1 MTDKYSI
8 YGNELS
14 PYSVKVRSY
23 FRYKK
28 IEHEWIERNLKNQKK
43 FSKLAK
49 IQIIPLVHCPNGEVL
64 QDSTPIILKMEE
76 KFLNRPVV
84 PEEPVLAFLSRLVE
98 EYADEWAVKHMCHY
112 RWHYEENLDAA
123 GKRFAKLFVPE
134 KIQQIIWL
142 RTYFLNKATNAFKAR
157 MSKRLWVIGSN
168 EVTGISIEESF
179 KNLIG
184 LLNKHLE
191 TRPYIFGNRPS
202 IADFALWGHIYNLNN
217 DITGNR
223 LIQKLAPK
231 LNDWIE
237 RMIDPGEMGD
247 FETWSDLKPTLLP
260 LIKEEIAET
269 FLPWV
274 TANND
279 AVKNNED
286 ELSITI
292 KGRPFE
298 HKVTSVQKFHV
309 KSFGLLMEHYKTVS
323 QDQELKEVLVEANVK
338 EYLNAGA

>member
-1 MTDKYSI
+1 MTEKYSI

-28 IEHEWIERNLKNQKK
+28 IEHEWIERNLKNQKA
-43 FSKLAK
+43 FNKLAK
-49 IQIIPLVHCPNGEVL
+49 VQIIPLVHCPDGGVL

-76 KFLNRPVV
+76 KFKNRPVV
-84 PEEPVLAFLSRLVE
+84 PEEPALSFLSRLME

-134 KIQQIIWL
+134 TIQQIIWL
-142 RTYFLNKATNAFKAR
+142 RAYFLNKAASAFKAR

-168 EVTGISIEESF
+168 DVTGISIEESF

-191 TRPYIFGNRPS
+191 TRPYIFGKRPS

-217 DITGNR
+217 DVTGHR
-223 LIQKLAPK
+223 LIQKHAPK

-237 RMIDPGEMGD
+237 RMIDPEEKGD
-247 FETWSDLKPTLLP
+247 FETWNELKPTLLP
-260 LIKEEIAET
+260 LIKEEVAET

-286 ELSITI
+286 KVSII
-292 KGRPFE
+292 LNGRPFE
-298 HKVTSVQKFHV
+298 HKVTSVQKFHA
-309 KSFGLLMEHYKTVS
+309 KSFKLLMEHYEAVS
-323 QDQELKEVLVEANVK
+323 QNQELEEILAETGVK
-338 EYLNAGA
+338 EYLNA

>member
-1 MTDKYSI
+1 MTKKYSI

-28 IEHEWIERNLKNQKK
+28 IEHEWIERNLKNQKA
-43 FSKLAK
+43 FNKLAK
-49 IQIIPLVHCPNGEVL
+49 IQIIPLVHCPDGVVL

-76 KFLNRPVV
+76 KFKDRPVV
-84 PEEPVLAFLSRLVE
+84 PAEPALSFLSRLME

-134 KIQQIIWL
+134 TIQQIIWL
-142 RTYFLNKATNAFKAR
+142 RTYFLNKAASTFKAR

-179 KNLIG
+179 KNLIV
-184 LLNKHLE
+184 LLNEHLE
-191 TRPYIFGNRPS
+191 TRPYIFGKRPS

-217 DITGNR
+217 DVTGHQ
-223 LIQKLAPK
+223 LIQKQVPK

-237 RMIDPGEMGD
+237 RMINPEEKGD
-247 FETWSDLKPTLLP
+247 FETWNDLKPTLLP

-286 ELSITI
+286 KVSLTLN
-292 KGRPFE
+292 GRPFE
-298 HKVTSVQKFHV
+298 HRVTSVQKFHA
-309 KSFGLLMEHYKTVS
+309 KSFKLLMEHYETVS
-323 QDQELKEVLVEANVK
+323 QDQGLEEILTETGAK
-338 EYLNAGA
+338 EYLNA

>member
-1 MTDKYSI
+1 VTNKYSI

-28 IEHEWIERNLKNQKK
+28 IEHEWIERNLKNQKA
-43 FSKLAK
+43 FNKLAK
-49 IQIIPLVHCPNGEVL
+49 IQIIPLVHCPDGGVL

-76 KFLNRPVV
+76 KFKDKPVV
-84 PEEPVLAFLSRLVE
+84 PAEPALSFLSRLME

-134 KIQQIIWL
+134 TIQQIIWL
-142 RTYFLNKATNAFKAR
+142 RTYFLNKVASTFKAR

-179 KNLIG
+179 KNLIV
-184 LLNKHLE
+184 LLNEHLE
-191 TRPYIFGNRPS
+191 TRPYIFGKRPS

-217 DITGNR
+217 DVTGHQ
-223 LIQKLAPK
+223 LIQKHAPK

-237 RMIDPGEMGD
+237 RMINPEERGD
-247 FETWSDLKPTLLP
+247 FETWNDLKPTLLP

-274 TANND
+274 AANND

-286 ELSITI
+286 KVSII
-292 KGRPFE
+292 LNGRPFE
-298 HKVTSVQKFHV
+298 HKVTSVQKFHA
-309 KSFGLLMEHYKTVS
+309 KSFKLLMEHYESVS
-323 QDQELKEVLVEANVK
+323 QDQGLEEILAETGAK
-338 EYLNAGA
+338 EYLNA

>member
-1 MTDKYSI
+1 MTEKYSI

-28 IEHEWIERNLKNQKK
+28 IKHEWIERNLKNQKA
-43 FSKLAK
+43 FNKLAK

-76 KFLNRPVV
+76 EFKNKPVV
-84 PEEPVLAFLSRLVE
+84 PKEPALAFLSRLVE

-134 KIQQIIWL
+134 IIQQIIWL
-142 RTYFLNKATNAFKAR
+142 RPFFLNKAANAFKAR
-157 MSKRLWVIGSN
+157 MSKRLWVVGSN
-168 EVTGISIEESF
+168 DVTGISIEESF
-179 KNLIG
+179 KNLID
-184 LLNKHLE
+184 LLDKHLE

-202 IADFALWGHIYNLNN
+202 IADFALWGHIYNANSDVTAN
-217 DITGNR
+217 E
-223 LIQKLAPK
+223 LIQERAPK
-231 LNDWIE
+231 LNNWIE
-237 RMIDPGEMGD
+237 RMLDPEEMGD
-247 FETWSDLKPTLLP
+247 FEKWHDLKPTLLP

-274 TANND
+274 IANND
-279 AVKNNED
+279 AVKNNKD
-286 ELSITI
+286 ELSITL
-292 KGRPFE
+292 KGRPFV
-298 HKVTSVQKFHV
+298 HKVTPVQKFHA
-309 KSFGLLMEHYKTVS
+309 KSFKLLMEHYRAVS
-323 QDQELKEVLVEANVK
+323 EDQELDAILVETGVK
-338 EYLNAGA
+338 EHLNA

>member
-1 MTDKYSI
+1 VTGKYSI

-28 IEHEWIERNLKNQKK
+28 IEHEWIERNLKNQKA

-49 IQIIPLVHCPNGEVL
+49 IQIIPLVHCPDGEVL

-76 KFLNRPVV
+76 EFKNKPVV
-84 PEEPVLAFLSRLVE
+84 PEDPALAFLSRLVE

-134 KIQQIIWL
+134 IIQHVFWL
-142 RTYFLNKATNAFKAR
+142 RTFALNKAANAFKAR
-157 MSKRLWVIGSN
+157 MSKRLWVVGSN
-168 EVTGISIEESF
+168 DVTGISIEESF

-184 LLNKHLE
+184 FLDRHLE

-202 IADFALWGHIYNLNN
+202 IADFALWGHIYNANN
-217 DITGNR
+217 DVTAHQ
-223 LIQKLAPK
+223 LIQKRVPK

-237 RMIDPGEMGD
+237 RMIDPEEMGD
-247 FETWSDLKPTLLP
+247 FETWNDLKPTLLP

-279 AVKNNED
+279 AVKNNKD
-286 ELSITI
+286 EVSITL

-298 HKVTSVQKFHV
+298 HKVTSVQKFHA
-309 KSFGLLMEHYKTVS
+309 KSFKLLMEHYASVS
-323 QDQELKEVLVEANVK
+323 QDQELEELLVEAGVK
-338 EYLNAGA
+338 RYLNA

>member
-1 MTDKYSI
+1 MTEKYSI

-28 IEHEWIERNLKNQKK
+28 IEHEWIERNLKNQKA
-43 FSKLAK
+43 FNKLAK
-49 IQIIPLVHCPNGEVL
+49 VQIIPLVHCPDGGVL

-76 KFLNRPVV
+76 KFKNRPVV
-84 PEEPVLAFLSRLVE
+84 PEEPALSFLSRLME

-134 KIQQIIWL
+134 TIQQIIWL
-142 RTYFLNKATNAFKAR
+142 RAYFLNKAASAFKAR

-168 EVTGISIEESF
+168 DVTGISIEESF

-191 TRPYIFGNRPS
+191 TRPYIFGKRPS

-217 DITGNR
+217 DVTGRR
-223 LIQKLAPK
+223 LIQKRAPK

-237 RMIDPGEMGD
+237 RMIDPEERGG
-247 FETWSDLKPTLLP
+247 FETWNELKPTLLP

-286 ELSITI
+286 KVSII
-292 KGRPFE
+292 LNGRPFE
-298 HKVTSVQKFHV
+298 HKVTSVQKFHI
-309 KSFGLLMEHYKTVS
+309 KSFKLLMEHYEAVS
-323 QDQELKEVLVEANVK
+323 QNQELEEILAETGVK
-338 EYLNAGA
+338 EYLNA

>member
-1 MTDKYSI
+1 MTEKYSI

-28 IEHEWIERNLKNQKK
+28 IEHEWIERNLKNQKA
-43 FSKLAK
+43 FNKLAK
-49 IQIIPLVHCPNGEVL
+49 IQIIPLVHCPDGVVL

-76 KFLNRPVV
+76 KFKDRPVV
-84 PEEPVLAFLSRLVE
+84 PAEPALSFLSRLME

-134 KIQQIIWL
+134 TIQQIIWL
-142 RTYFLNKATNAFKAR
+142 RTYFLNKAASTFKAR

-179 KNLIG
+179 KNLIV
-184 LLNKHLE
+184 LLNEHLG
-191 TRPYIFGNRPS
+191 TRPYIFGKRPS

-217 DITGNR
+217 DVTGHQF
-223 LIQKLAPK
+223 IQEHSPK

-237 RMIDPGEMGD
+237 RMINPEEKGD
-247 FETWSDLKPTLLP
+247 FETWNDLKPTLLP

-286 ELSITI
+286 KVSLTLN
-292 KGRPFE
+292 GRPFE
-298 HKVTSVQKFHV
+298 HRVTSVQKFHA
-309 KSFGLLMEHYKTVS
+309 KSFKLLMEHYETVS
-323 QDQELKEVLVEANVK
+323 QDQGLEEILTETGAK
-338 EYLNAGA
+338 EYLNA